1 MLEIV
6 TESTDRQLTTTE
18 AVKRALGTTGLTSD
32 DAQISDLITQA
43 SRWAETY
50 IGQGPLTV
58 QSYRE
63 TLSGFGGRRMTLS
76 RRPVRALPSLWS
88 ATDTGAATTILSS
101 EFKVDHAAGLIERD
115 AGFAWDAPAV
125 PKPFA
130 IPLDPAFWPGE
141 EMARWLSDYKA
152 GWTYV
157 GISTDSEN
165 YSTVHGTT
173 STGRTVPEDIEQAV
187 ILRTVSIYGGE
198 AGVVERRVGDLQIK
212 YAIASDGTPF
222 DPAKALLDAYRS
234 VV

>member
-6 TESTDRQLTTTE
+6 TESSDRQLTTTS
-18 AVKRALGTTGLTSD
+18 AVKDMLGITSTSD
-32 DAQISDLITQA
+32 DSLIDALITQA
-43 SRWAETY
+43 SQWAENY

-63 TLSGFGGRRMTLS
+63 TLSGFGGRRMMLS

-101 EFKVDHAAGLIERD
+101 EFKVDHAAGLVERD

-152 GWTYV
+152 GWTYA
-157 GISTDSEN
+157 GISTGSDN

-173 STGRTVPEDIEQAV
+173 STGRTLPEDIEEAV
-187 ILRTVSIYGGE
+187 IHRTASVYGGE
-198 AGVVERRVGDLQIK
+198 AGVEMRKVGDLQIK
-212 YAIASDGTPF
+212 YATGSDGMPF
-222 DPAKALLDAYRS
+222 DPAAALLDTYRS